1 MAEHFYDG
9 QIRKYLVQMMR
20 LFSNFS
26 YQTGDGT
33 ERQVPVLYG
42 DLTRQV
48 GSILRDNSENKIP
61 SAPRMAVY
69 ITGLELDRDRTS
81 DSSYVNKRHI
91 RERAKDGAGDYT
103 DQAGK
108 QYTVERLMPTPYKLT
123 VNVDLWSTNTDMK
136 LQIMEQILMLFNP
149 SLDIQTTDNYLDWT
163 SLTTI
168 MLDSVNF
175 SSRSIPTGVDS
186 EIDVGS
192 MTFSTPIYISPP
204 AKVKRLGVITNIV
217 TSIFDGDGYV
227 DFEQMLQG
235 TNLFSMGGMTETVVQ
250 DTLDNTT
257 NVVDTG
263 KDPNAGYVLNEE
275 TGKYEWLDPDGL
287 LEPRKQKTRHAK
299 EVVKSYT
306 QHRVLILNGQAQIL
320 KNGLPSNI
328 KWGDHFDALL
338 GSYRAGLSIAYF
350 RKPDIN
356 GMLAGRIT
364 VNPLDETK
372 LTIDFDKDTLP
383 SNSTV
388 QGPARNANQHS
399 SVDYII
405 DPLRY
410 DPTTAKVAGLRL
422 LLLGSIG
429 NQNYEDFN
437 AEKLYKLNNIVYYRG
452 YHYKYTR
459 NTYNTQYP
467 AKIGILPTDTNYWQQ
482 QNVQDGAD
490 SWKNTNGTDFVASS
504 NDIIEWDGTAWQI
517 VFDASADKLIYNDE
531 VITTLY
537 TTNLNTGIQYY
548 WDGDQ
553 WLLSV
558 DGEYAKGDWSIKLD
572 G

>member
-1 MAEHFYDG
+1 
-9 QIRKYLVQMMR
+9 
-20 LFSNFS
+20 
-26 YQTGDGT
+26 
-33 ERQVPVLYG
+33 
-42 DLTRQV
+42 
-48 GSILRDNSENKIP
+48 
-61 SAPRMAVY
+61 
-69 ITGLELDRDRTS
+69 
-81 DSSYVNKRHI
+81 
-91 RERAKDGAGDYT
+91 
-103 DQAGK
+103 
-108 QYTVERLMPTPYKLT
+108 
-123 VNVDLWSTNTDMK
+123 
-136 LQIMEQILMLFNP
+136 MEQILMLFNP

-263 KDPNAGYVLNEE
+263 AAPS
-275 TGKYEWLDPDGL
+275 DGDGIMN
-287 LEPRKQKTRHAK
+287 PRKQKTRHAK

-306 QHRVLILNGQAQIL
+306 QHRILILNGQAQIL

-399 SVDYII
+399 SIDFII

-422 LLLGSIG
+422 LILGSIG
-429 NQNYEDFN
+429 S
-437 AEKLYKLNNIVYYRG
+437 
-452 YHYKYTR
+452 TT
-459 NTYNTQYP
+459 NT
-467 AKIGILPTDTNYWQQ
+467 
-482 QNVQDGAD
+482 DGAD
-490 SWKNTNGTDFVASS
+490 AWKNANGTDFVANS

-537 TTNLNTGIQYY
+537 TTNLNTGVQYY